1 MKLPSIEKRAG
12 WLLEAID
19 KHVKTE
25 LPKTEEQYMALLQST
40 VRPFVRRWA
49 KEHEEESAR

>member
-1 MKLPSIEKRAG
+1 MKLPSIEKRVG

-49 KEHEEESAR
+49 KEHEEENAK

>member
-1 MKLPSIEKRAG
+1 MKLPSIEKRVV

-25 LPKTEEQYMALLQST
+25 QEQYMALLQST

-49 KEHEEESAR
+49 KEHEEQDA